1 MIKKVLSILVA
12 FLFIQTS
19 VFALNIPKQDES
31 IYVNDYAFVL
41 SEDVEQQLISIN
53 QTSDYE
59 TGGYVVVA
67 TFDFVDEDLYDFSYR
82 LFNEWGIGS
91 SEYNNGILLV
101 LDIGN
106 DNYCYILG
114 KGIESVLTDSEAWD
128 IIDNYMEPDF
138 AIKNYDQAVLK
149 TTKQF
154 LKVIENSFVI
164 DSNSGQSSSNP
175 IVAGIG
181 AFIATLLFG
190 NEVLMWIVFFIAL
203 IVIIRA
209 ISRSRIRY
217 YSYGPTYRRT
227 IFRPSPRRY
236 ANQFLPRPNREF
248 NDRRYNSFGGGNSFG
263 GHTGGFGGSR
273 PSFGGSRPSSFGG
286 SRSHHSGGSSRGAGG
301 TRR

>member
-1 MIKKVLSILVA
+1 MIKKVLSVLVA
-12 FLFIQTS
+12 FLLIQTS
-19 VFALNIPKQDES
+19 VFALSIPKQDES

-41 SEDVEQQLISIN
+41 SETTENELVSIN

-138 AIKNYDQAVLK
+138 AVKNYDQAVLK

-154 LKVIENSFVI
+154 LNVIADSFVI
-164 DSNSGQSSSNP
+164 ESNP
-175 IVAGIG
+175 EQNDSDPIITGI
-181 AFIATLLFG
+181 ASVFASILLFCNDILIWIIFIA
-190 NEVLMWIVFFIAL
+190 IIS
-203 IVIIRA
+203 IVICSILE
-209 ISRSRIRY
+209 SRRY
-217 YSYGPTYRRT
+217 HSYGPTYHRP
-227 IFRPSPRRY
+227 IFRPSRRRY
-236 ANQFLPRPNREF
+236 SNEFLPRPNREF
-248 NDRRYNSFGGGNSFG
+248 NDRRYNSFGGGSS
-263 GHTGGFGGSR
+263 FGGSR

>member
-1 MIKKVLSILVA
+1 MIKKVLAALVA

-19 VFALNIPKQDES
+19 VLALSIPKQDES

-41 SEDVEQQLISIN
+41 SDDTKQQLISMN
-53 QTSDYE
+53 QTSDYD

-114 KGIESVLTDSEAWD
+114 SGIESVLTDSEAWD

-138 AIKNYDQAVLK
+138 AVKNYDQAVLK

-154 LKVIENSFVI
+154 LNVISESFVM
-164 DSNSGQSSSNP
+164 DTTEEQNNNGP
-175 IVAGIG
+175 IVAGIVGVIG
-181 AFIATLLFG
+181 ALLFG
-190 NEVLMWIVFFIAL
+190 NEIIMWIIFVIIL
-203 IVIIRA
+203 IIIIRA
-209 ISRSRIRY
+209 IIRSRRY

-227 IFRPSPRRY
+227 VFRPSPRRY
-236 ANQFLPRPNREF
+236 KNEFLPRPNRQF
-248 NDRRYNSFGGGNSFG
+248 NDRHYDSFGGGNSFG
-263 GHTGGFGGSR
+263 SR
-273 PSFGGSRPSSFGG
+273 PSSFGGSRGSSFGG

>member
-1 MIKKVLSILVA
+1 MLIA
-12 FLFIQTS
+12 FLLIQTS

-41 SEDVEQQLISIN
+41 SENVEQQLISIN

-91 SEYNNGILLV
+91 AEHNNGILLV

-138 AIKNYDQAVLK
+138 AVKNYDQAVLK
-149 TTKQF
+149 TTNAF
-154 LKVIENSFVI
+154 LQVISNSFAI
-164 DSNSGQSSSNP
+164 EDESNESVGST

-181 AFIATLLFG
+181 AFISALLFG
-190 NEVLMWIVFFIAL
+190 NEILMYIVFIIAL

-209 ISRSRIRY
+209 ISRSRIRRYSSPY
-217 YSYGPTYRRT
+217 YRPIFRPTYRTYRNPF
-227 IFRPSPRRY
+227 I
-236 ANQFLPRPNREF
+236 PRPNREF

-263 GHTGGFGGSR
+263 SHTGSSR
-273 PSFGGSRPSSFGG
+273 PSFSGSRPSSFGG

>member
-1 MIKKVLSILVA
+1 MIKKVLA
-12 FLFIQTS
+12 FLTAFLLIQTS
-19 VFALNIPKQDES
+19 IFALSIPKQDES

-41 SEDVEQQLISIN
+41 SESVEKELISIN
-53 QTSDYE
+53 QTSDYD

-91 SEYNNGILLV
+91 EEHNNGILLV

-114 KGIESVLTDSEAWD
+114 SGIEKVLTDSEAWY

-138 AIKNYDQAVLK
+138 AVKNYDQAVLK

-154 LKVIENSFVI
+154 LNVIADSFVI
-164 DSNSGQSSSNP
+164 DEKENVGSTVVG
-175 IVAGIG
+175 GIG
-181 AFIATLLFG
+181 AFISALLFG
-190 NEVLMWIVFFIAL
+190 NEVLMWIVL
-203 IVIIRA
+203 IVFIILLIRA
-209 ISRSRIRY
+209 ISRSRINRY
-217 YSYGPTYRRT
+217 THGPVYRRT
-227 IFRPSPRRY
+227 IFRPTYHRHHDP
-236 ANQFLPRPNREF
+236 FIPRPNRDF
-248 NDRRYNSFGGGNSFG
+248 NSHRHNSFGGGSSF
-263 GHTGGFGGSR
+263 GSR
-273 PSFGGSRPSSFGG
+273 PSSFGGSRGGSSFGG

>member
-12 FLFIQTS
+12 FLLIQTS
-19 VFALNIPKQDES
+19 VFALSIPKQDES

-41 SEDVEQQLISIN
+41 SETTENELVSIN

-114 KGIESVLTDSEAWD
+114 SGIESVLTDSEAWD

-138 AIKNYDQAVLK
+138 AVKNYDQAVLK

-154 LKVIENSFVI
+154 LNVISESFLIDNDPEQNST
-164 DSNSGQSSSNP
+164 NP
-175 IVAGIG
+175 ITVGIG
-181 AFIATLLFG
+181 AFISALLFG
-190 NEVLMWIVFFIAL
+190 NEVLMWIIFIIIII
-203 IVIIRA
+203 IVIRSIL
-209 ISRSRIRY
+209 RSRHY
-217 YSYGPTYRRT
+217 HSYGPTYHRP
-227 IFRPSPRRY
+227 IFRPSRRRY
-236 ANQFLPRPNREF
+236 SNEFLPRPNREF
-248 NDRRYNSFGGGNSFG
+248 NDRRYNS
-263 GHTGGFGGSR
+263 FGGSR

>member
-12 FLFIQTS
+12 FLFVQTS
-19 VFALNIPKQDES
+19 IFALSIPKQDES

-41 SEDVEQQLISIN
+41 SEATKKELISMN
-53 QTSDYE
+53 QTSDYD

-128 IIDNYMEPDF
+128 IIDDYMEPDF
-138 AIKNYDQAVLK
+138 AVKNYDQAVLK

-154 LKVIENSFVI
+154 LNVISESFVI
-164 DSNSGQSSSNP
+164 ESNP
-175 IVAGIG
+175 EQNDSDPIITGI
-181 AFIATLLFG
+181 ASVFASILLFCNDILIWIIFIA
-190 NEVLMWIVFFIAL
+190 IIS
-203 IVIIRA
+203 IVICSILE
-209 ISRSRIRY
+209 SRRY
-217 YSYGPTYRRT
+217 HSYGPTSHRS

-236 ANQFLPRPNREF
+236 ENQFLPRPNREF
-248 NDRRYNSFGGGNSFG
+248 NDRRYNSFGGGSSFR
-263 GHTGGFGGSR
+263 GHSTGSR
-273 PSFGGSRPSSFGG
+273 PSFGSSRPSSFGG